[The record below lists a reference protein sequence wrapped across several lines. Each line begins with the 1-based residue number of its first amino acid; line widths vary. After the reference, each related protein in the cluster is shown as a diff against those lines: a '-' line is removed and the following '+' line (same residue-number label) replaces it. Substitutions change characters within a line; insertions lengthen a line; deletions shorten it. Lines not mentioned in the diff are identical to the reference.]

1 MFERNKID
9 NGANTHHQTAVP
21 AELTLSDGEVL
32 AGQFIIPATRAFSD
46 VLNGE
51 SHFLEFEP
59 FNGERRFVARTAIR
73 AVKLLQIGSASG
85 LAARRPVEGSFDPYT
100 ALGLKADAEWDD
112 IRHAYLRLAKA
123 YHADRFASVD
133 LPAEVR
139 DYLQAMSRRVNA
151 AYVALETPRLAVK
164 KISMR
169 AEAVYTSQPR

>member
-21 AELTLSDGEVL
+21 AELTLTDGEVL
-32 AGQFIIPATRAFSD
+32 AGQFIISATRAFAD

-59 FNGERRFVARTAIR
+59 FNKERRYIARTAILSVR
-73 AVKLLQIGSASG
+73 LIQVGSAAG
-85 LAARRPVEGSFDPYT
+85 LSARRPIEGAFDPHT
-100 ALGLKADAEWDD
+100 TLGIKADAEWDD
-112 IRHAYLRLAKA
+112 VRHAYLRLAKM

-133 LPAEVR
+133 LPVEVR

-151 AYVALETPRLAVK
+151 AYVALEAPRLAVK
-164 KISMR
+164 KVSMR
-169 AEAVYTSQPR
+169 AQPVYSTPAR